1 MKFKI
6 LLIIFPLF
14 LLTVTNSQTCQSN
27 LQINDT
33 NCFNDLI
40 IFNLEDKYYRAGH
53 FAMNTKGDMIIEYS
67 YLQYRLFY
75 GLKKDGKLYYPE
87 IIKEIEIAN
96 DTVASDSIRRY
107 ESINLFVS
115 AVNDCNKTKE
125 YLMSLSSWITILEL
139 YDLENND
146 YNVFESVSF
155 FDNPKG
161 TYSYVFQ
168 VLEAKFNNSIIYFG
182 IYLYHVGDESRVIL
196 EIKKFIVSDF
206 NTAPIEVKKTGG
218 INTILM
224 RITSAVIFNN
234 SNTLAIF
241 FLPYGD
247 DPTHYHTNFYDFDL
261 NQKGELSFQE
271 TVNANSMLGNG
282 LFFKS
287 IILYDNYAAF
297 LYFFSEYNYYLRIL
311 NFNENSYSFDCG
323 LCFMDNEFVLYP
335 LLTLNDFIKI
345 NNNRLAL
352 ITTQQACSELLIIL
366 YDFYNNYELL
376 KIRL

>member
-14 LLTVTNSQTCQSN
+14 LLTTTNCQTCQAN

-40 IFNLEDKYYRAGH
+40 IFNLEEKYYRAGH

-182 IYLYHVGDESRVIL
+182 IYLYHVGDEYSSQSRAIL
-196 EIKKFIVSDF
+196 EIKKFILPNF

-218 INTILM
+218 INTISM
-224 RITSAVIFNN
+224 RITSAVIFDN

-241 FLPYGD
+241 FLPFD
-247 DPTHYHTNFYDFDL
+247 DPTHYHTNFYDYDL
-261 NQKGELSFQE
+261 NQKGEFIFQD
-271 TVNANSMLGNG
+271 TVNVNSMLGDG

-297 LYFFSEYNYYLRIL
+297 LFF
-311 NFNENSYSFDCG
+311 F
-323 LCFMDNEFVLYP
+323 
-335 LLTLNDFIKI
+335 
-345 NNNRLAL
+345 
-352 ITTQQACSELLIIL
+352 
-366 YDFYNNYELL
+366 
-376 KIRL
+376 